1 MKPLKTLVAFAGAF
15 CIAASPMCYAEI
27 ASGTYTKEFNGEL
40 NLWDISGSYT
50 ENLEDISLS
59 YTLNMD
65 PSGKFT
71 GSGSFYYDVGWS
83 GYLSG
88 SFTVS
93 GSVKSAGNVTR
104 VSLLM
109 NIGGD
114 GNIEGYDATFTA
126 SVKEQL
132 EIDTGT
138 RQMLGS
144 ASGKLTVTV
153 PGFGKKSA
161 SIPRSVASA
170 TLPAQADGNWSLTL
184 DIVPSGTK
192 YAGTATVDLSNGKSF
207 DLTLSGN
214 YSAKKDVSKLV
225 LKGLDRTV
233 PISLS
238 LKALCSSTDMSVQSL
253 KGKGLG
259 QKLKATY

>member
-1 MKPLKTLVAFAGAF
+1 M
-15 CIAASPMCYAEI
+15 SYAEI
-27 ASGTYTKEFNGEL
+27 ASGTYTKEFNGDL

-50 ENLEDISLS
+50 EDLEDISLS

-71 GSGSFYYDVGWS
+71 GSGSFYYDAGWS

-104 VSLLM
+104 VGLLM
-109 NIGGD
+109 KIGGD

-132 EIDTGT
+132 EIDTST

-144 ASGKLTVTV
+144 ASGRLTVAL
-153 PGFGKKSA
+153 PDFGKKKSV
-161 SIPRSVASA
+161 SIPRSEAS
-170 TLPAQADGNWSLTL
+170 TILPAQADGNWSLTL

-192 YAGTATVDLSNGKSF
+192 YTGSATVDLSTGKSF

-225 LKGLDRTV
+225 LKSLDRTI
-233 PISLS
+233 PISLN
-238 LKALCSSTDMSVQSL
+238 LQALCTSTDMSVQSL